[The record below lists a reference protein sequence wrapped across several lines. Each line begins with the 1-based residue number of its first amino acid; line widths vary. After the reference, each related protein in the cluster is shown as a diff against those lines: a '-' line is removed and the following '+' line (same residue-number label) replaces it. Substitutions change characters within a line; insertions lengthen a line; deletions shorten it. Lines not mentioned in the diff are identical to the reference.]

1 MSKRMKLIA
10 LLLAGSMVTTG
21 SASVVSAES
30 LPADLVQES
39 TLYAGAAEVWLNALG
54 EGDMLAHNAGRMLL
68 TETDG
73 SEVPEVEENE
83 VPEVASEFADIAI
96 AKVLNYV
103 NLREQPTT
111 ESEVLGKLYANSAA
125 VVLEAVQDEAGEE
138 WYKINSGSV
147 ENGYVKAEYVV
158 VGDEELIRQ
167 VSTRYAAVKTTTLFV
182 RKEPGTDSPV
192 LTMLPEGDD
201 VVVLEEGENGWHKVS
216 TEEGDGY
223 VSGEYVELWT
233 DYIEAESKAEEE
245 ARLAREEAER
255 QAAAAA
261 AEAARRAEEEA
272 ARRAAQSKGSSS
284 GSGSAKSGSS
294 GGSGTSGSSS
304 SGSGTTGNSSSSGAS
319 SSGSSSSGSSSS
331 GGSGTAGGSS
341 SGANKGETAKPGVSN
356 GQAVVNYASQFV
368 GNPYVYGGSSL
379 TNGADCS
386 GFVMSVYAKFGISL
400 PHSSSALRS
409 VGYGVTLDQIQPGD
423 IVCYSGHV
431 GIYAGN
437 NTLLHASSP
446 STGIK
451 YTSPITYRE
460 ILAIRRI
467 F

>member
-83 VPEVASEFADIAI
+83 VPEVASEYADIAI

-284 GSGSAKSGSS
+284 GSGTGNSSSSSGS
-294 GGSGTSGSSS
+294 GASGSSS
-304 SGSGTTGNSSSSGAS
+304 SGSGAAGNSSSSG
-319 SSGSSSSGSSSS
+319 GSSSGSSSS

-341 SGANKGETAKPGVSN
+341 SGSSSSGASKGETAKPGVSN

>member
-1 MSKRMKLIA
+1 MSKRIKVTG
-10 LLLAGSMVTTG
+10 LLLAGSILAINPGAAVR
-21 SASVVSAES
+21 AENLPVSPEGG
-30 LPADLVQES
+30 E
-39 TLYAGAAEVWLNALG
+39 TRYAGAAEVWLNALG
-54 EGDMLAHNAGRMLL
+54 EGDMLAHGAGRMRLAEAQ
-68 TETDG
+68 TETA
-73 SEVPEVEENE
+73 EVEENE
-83 VPEVASEFADIAI
+83 VPEVASEYADIAI
-96 AKVLNYV
+96 ARVLNYV
-103 NLREQPTT
+103 NLRAEPTT

-125 VVLEAVQDEAGEE
+125 TVLEVVQDEAGEE

-192 LTMLPEGDD
+192 LTMLPDGDD
-201 VVVLEEGENGWHKVS
+201 VVVIEEGKNGWHKVS

-223 VSGEYVELWT
+223 VSDNYVELWT

-272 ARRAAQSKGSSS
+272 ARRAREAAEREAARKAAKSQSSS
-284 GSGSAKSGSS
+284 QS
-294 GGSGTSGSSS
+294 GG
-304 SGSGTTGNSSSSGAS
+304 A

-331 GGSGTAGGSS
+331 GG
-341 SGANKGETAKPGVSN
+341 NKGETVKPGVSN

-400 PHSSSALRS
+400 PHSSSALRG
-409 VGYGVTLDQIQPGD
+409 VGYGVTMDQIQPGD

>member
-1 MSKRMKLIA
+1 MKLIA
-10 LLLAGSMVTTG
+10 LLLAGSMATTG
-21 SASVVSAES
+21 AASTVSAES

-54 EGDMLAHNAGRMLL
+54 EGDMLAHGAGRMLL
-68 TETDG
+68 TADET
-73 SEVPEVEENE
+73 ETAETEAHE
-83 VPEVASEFADIAI
+83 VPEVASEYADIAI
-96 AKVLNYV
+96 ARVLNYV

-125 VVLEAVQDEAGEE
+125 AILEVVQDEAGEE

-147 ENGYVKAEYVV
+147 KDGYVKAEYVV

-167 VSTRYAAVKTTTLFV
+167 VSTRYASVKTTTLFV

-192 LTMLPEGDD
+192 LTMLPDGDD

-223 VSGEYVELWT
+223 VSDEYVELWT
-233 DYIEAESKAEEE
+233 EYIEAESKAEEE

-272 ARRAAQSKGSSS
+272 ARRSREAAEREAARKAAQSQSSS
-284 GSGSAKSGSS
+284 QSS
-294 GGSGTSGSSS
+294 GNSSSSQSSGSSS
-304 SGSGTTGNSSSSGAS
+304 SGSSGNSSGGNS
-319 SSGSSSSGSSSS
+319 SSGSSSSGSSS
-331 GGSGTAGGSS
+331 GGTSS
-341 SGANKGETAKPGVSN
+341 KPSVSN

-368 GNPYVYGGSSL
+368 GNPYVYGGTSL

-409 VGYGVTLDQIQPGD
+409 VGYGVTIDQIQPGD

>member
-1 MSKRMKLIA
+1 MVWHSSSVIIGGKLHMSKRMKLIA
-10 LLLAGSMVTTG
+10 LLLAGSIATTG
-21 SASVVSAES
+21 LPFAVSAEN
-30 LPADLVQES
+30 LPADFVEES
-39 TLYAGAAEVWLNALG
+39 VLYGGAAEVWLHALG
-54 EGDMLAHNAGRMLL
+54 QGDMLAHSEGRMLL
-68 TETDG
+68 AEQETQTAEVEVH
-73 SEVPEVEENE
+73 EVPK
-83 VPEVASEFADIAI
+83 VASEYADIAI
-96 AKVLNYV
+96 ARVLNYV

-125 VVLEAVQDEAGEE
+125 TVLEAVQDEAGEE

-192 LTMLPEGDD
+192 LTMLPDGDD

-223 VSGEYVELWT
+223 VSGEYVKLWT

-272 ARRAAQSKGSSS
+272 ARRRTAEREAAKKAAQSQS
-284 GSGSAKSGSS
+284 G
-294 GGSGTSGSSS
+294 
-304 SGSGTTGNSSSSGAS
+304 
-319 SSGSSSSGSSSS
+319 SSGSSSGQASGSSSS
-331 GGSGTAGGSS
+331 GGAAS
-341 SGANKGETAKPGVSN
+341 KPSVSN

-409 VGYGVTLDQIQPGD
+409 VGYGVTIDQIQPGD

>member
-1 MSKRMKLIA
+1 MSKKIKVAGLMLAGSILVIGSERIVQAENLSVNAAGDYQLFAGASEVLMNILAESDLLAHGEDRMKL
-10 LLLAGSMVTTG
+10 TD
-21 SASVVSAES
+21 EK
-30 LPADLVQES
+30 E
-39 TLYAGAAEVWLNALG
+39 AEVEL
-54 EGDMLAHNAGRMLL
+54 H
-68 TETDG
+68 
-73 SEVPEVEENE
+73 E
-83 VPEVASEFADIAI
+83 VPEVASEYADIAI
-96 AKVLNYV
+96 ATVLNYV
-103 NLREQPTT
+103 NLRAEPTT

-125 VVLEAVQDEAGEE
+125 TVLETVTDEAGEE
-138 WYKINSGSV
+138 WHRINSGSV

-158 VGDEELIRQ
+158 VGEEELIRQ
-167 VSTRYAAVKTTTLFV
+167 VSTRYAAVRTTTLFV
-182 RKEPGTDSPV
+182 RKEPGTDSSV
-192 LTMLPEGDD
+192 LTMLPDGDD
-201 VVVLEEGENGWHKVS
+201 VVVLEEREDGWLKVS

-245 ARLAREEAER
+245 ARLAREEEER
-255 QAAAAA
+255 RAAAAA
-261 AEAARRAEEEA
+261 AEAARKAQEEEA
-272 ARRAAQSKGSSS
+272 RRAREAAEAEAARNAAQS
-284 GSGSAKSGSS
+284 
-294 GGSGTSGSSS
+294 
-304 SGSGTTGNSSSSGAS
+304 NSSSS
-319 SSGSSSSGSSSS
+319 SSSSKQSS
-331 GGSGTAGGSS
+331 AGGSS
-341 SGANKGETAKPGVSN
+341 GSNSSGGNKTEGAKPSVSN

-386 GFVMSVYAKFGISL
+386 GFVMSVYAAFGISL

-409 VGYGVTLDQIQPGD
+409 VGYGVTMDQIQPGD

-446 STGIK
+446 KTGIK

>member
-1 MSKRMKLIA
+1 MSKRIKVIS
-10 LLLAGSMVTTG
+10 LLLTG
-21 SASVVSAES
+21 SILVTGSGV
-30 LPADLVQES
+30 LVQAENMPVN
-39 TLYAGAAEVWLNALG
+39 TRGEFQLFAGASEVLMNIVAENDL
-54 EGDMLAHNAGRMLL
+54 LAHEEERMELVDEKEAEAVL
-68 TETDG
+68 H
-73 SEVPEVEENE
+73 EVPEVT
-83 VPEVASEFADIAI
+83 SEYADIAI
-96 AKVLNYV
+96 ATVLNYV
-103 NLREQPTT
+103 NLRAEPTT

-125 VVLEAVQDEAGEE
+125 TVLETVTDEAGET

-167 VSTRYAAVKTTTLFV
+167 VSTRYAAIRTTTLFV

-192 LTMLPEGDD
+192 LTMLPDGDD
-201 VVVLEEGENGWHKVS
+201 VVVLEEREDGWLKVS

-233 DYIEAESKAEEE
+233 DYIEAESKEEEE
-245 ARLAREEAER
+245 ARLAREEEER
-255 QAAAAA
+255 RAAQAA
-261 AEAARRAEEEA
+261 AEAARKAQEEEA
-272 ARRAAQSKGSSS
+272 RRAREAAEAAAARKAAQSKGNQ
-284 GSGSAKSGSS
+284 
-294 GGSGTSGSSS
+294 SGSSS
-304 SGSGTTGNSSSSGAS
+304 SSQSSSGSKGNSSSSSQS
-319 SSGSSSSGSSSS
+319 SSGSSANSSSS
-331 GGSGTAGGSS
+331 ASQSTGGGNTSGG
-341 SGANKGETAKPGVSN
+341 NKTEVSKPSVSN

-386 GFVMSVYAKFGISL
+386 GFVMSVYAAFGISL
-400 PHSSSALRS
+400 PHSSSALRN
-409 VGYGVTLDQIQPGD
+409 VGYGVTMDQIQPGD

>member
-1 MSKRMKLIA
+1 MSKKIKVTGLF
-10 LLLAGSMVTTG
+10 LAGSILVAGPG
-21 SASVVSAES
+21 SIVKAENGE
-30 LPADLVQES
+30 LF
-39 TLYAGAAEVWLNALG
+39 AGASKVFMNVLAENDL
-54 EGDMLAHNAGRMLL
+54 LAHGEDRMTL
-68 TETDG
+68 TAEEEVNVEFH
-73 SEVPEVEENE
+73 EVPEVE
-83 VPEVASEFADIAI
+83 SEYADIAI
-96 AKVLNYV
+96 ATVLNYV
-103 NLREQPTT
+103 NLRAKPTT
-111 ESEVLGKLYANSAA
+111 ESEVLGKLYAHSAA
-125 VVLEAVQDEAGEE
+125 TVLETVTDEVGEE

-158 VGDEELIRQ
+158 VGDETLIRQ
-167 VSTRYAAVKTTTLFV
+167 VSTRYAAIRTTTLFV

-201 VVVLEEGENGWHKVS
+201 VVVLEEREDGWLKVS

-245 ARLAREEAER
+245 ARLAREEEER
-255 QAAAAA
+255 RAAAEA
-261 AEAARRAEEEA
+261 AEAARRAQEEEA
-272 ARRAAQSKGSSS
+272 RRAREAAEAETARKAAQSKSSQSKNSSSKQNSAGGSSNSSS
-284 GSGSAKSGSS
+284 GSQSNV
-294 GGSGTSGSSS
+294 GGSKTEVS
-304 SGSGTTGNSSSSGAS
+304 
-319 SSGSSSSGSSSS
+319 
-331 GGSGTAGGSS
+331 
-341 SGANKGETAKPGVSN
+341 KPSVSN

-379 TNGADCS
+379 TKGADCS
-386 GFVMSVYAKFGISL
+386 GFVMSVYAAFGISL

-409 VGYGVTLDQIQPGD
+409 VGYGVTIDQIQPGD

-446 STGIK
+446 KTGIK

>member
-272 ARRAAQSKGSSS
+272 ARRAAQSGRNGTSGSSS
-284 GSGSAKSGSS
+284 SS
-294 GGSGTSGSSS
+294 SGSGTSGSSS
-304 SGSGTTGNSSSSGAS
+304 SGSGAAGNSSSSGAS
-319 SSGSSSSGSSSS
+319 SSGSSAS
-331 GGSGTAGGSS
+331 GGSGTAGGSSSGSSS

>member
-1 MSKRMKLIA
+1 MSKKIKVAGLMLAGSILVIGSERIVQAENLSVNAAGDYQLFAGASEVLMNILAESDLLAHGEDRMKL
-10 LLLAGSMVTTG
+10 TD
-21 SASVVSAES
+21 EK
-30 LPADLVQES
+30 E
-39 TLYAGAAEVWLNALG
+39 AEVEL
-54 EGDMLAHNAGRMLL
+54 H
-68 TETDG
+68 
-73 SEVPEVEENE
+73 E
-83 VPEVASEFADIAI
+83 VPEVASEYADIAI
-96 AKVLNYV
+96 ATVLNYV
-103 NLREQPTT
+103 NLRAEPTT

-125 VVLEAVQDEAGEE
+125 TVLETVTDEAGEE
-138 WYKINSGSV
+138 WHRINSGSV

-158 VGDEELIRQ
+158 VGEEELIRQ
-167 VSTRYAAVKTTTLFV
+167 VSTRYAAVRTTTLFV
-182 RKEPGTDSPV
+182 RKEPGTDSSV
-192 LTMLPEGDD
+192 LTMLPDGDD
-201 VVVLEEGENGWHKVS
+201 VVVLEEREDGWLKVS

-245 ARLAREEAER
+245 ARLAREEEER
-255 QAAAAA
+255 RAAAAA
-261 AEAARRAEEEA
+261 AEAARKAQEEEA
-272 ARRAAQSKGSSS
+272 RRAREAAEAEAARNAAQS
-284 GSGSAKSGSS
+284 
-294 GGSGTSGSSS
+294 
-304 SGSGTTGNSSSSGAS
+304 NSSSS
-319 SSGSSSSGSSSS
+319 SSSSKQSS
-331 GGSGTAGGSS
+331 AGGSS
-341 SGANKGETAKPGVSN
+341 SSQSSAGGSSGSNSSGGNKTEGAKPSVSN

-386 GFVMSVYAKFGISL
+386 GFVMSVYAAFGISL

-409 VGYGVTLDQIQPGD
+409 VGYGVTMDQIQPGD

-446 STGIK
+446 KTGIK